1 MEAGQGVARAIKD
14 GLVKREELFIVSK
27 IWNTFHEKE
36 RVEEAC
42 LKSLTDWGLDYFDL
56 YIMHFPIALKYV
68 SPAVRYPPGWY
79 DDGVTPTDIQTSNAT
94 IRETWEAMENL
105 VDIGLV
111 KSLGISNFNVSVI
124 LDLLRYA
131 RIRPATLQIEH
142 HPYLVQKPLID
153 YVQKEGITVTAYS
166 SFGPTGYVE
175 MDLDHAVN
183 APHLFQN
190 PVIGEIAK
198 AHGKSAPQVLLRW
211 STQQGIAVVPK
222 SDTLS
227 MLLENL
233 DAKGF
238 DLAEEEINK
247 INSLNLNL
255 RFNDPLKYFG
265 CLPIFN

>member
-1 MEAGQGVARAIKD
+1 LTAI
-14 GLVKREELFIVSK
+14 G
-27 IWNTFHEKE
+27 
-36 RVEEAC
+36 
-42 LKSLTDWGLDYFDL
+42 
-56 YIMHFPIALKYV
+56 LKYV
-68 SPAVRYPPGWY
+68 SPAIRYPPGWY
-79 DDGVTPTDIQTSNAT
+79 HDGVTPTDIQTSNAT
-94 IRETWEAMENL
+94 IRETWEAMEAL

-111 KSLGISNFNVSVI
+111 KSLGISNFNVCVI

-153 YVQKEGITVTAYS
+153 FVKKEGITVTAYS

-175 MDLDHAVN
+175 MDLDHAIQ

-211 STQQGIAVVPK
+211 STQQGIAVIPK

-238 DLAEEEINK
+238 DLTEEEIKK
-247 INSLNLNL
+247 INGLNLNM
-255 RFNDPLKYFG
+255 RFNDPLMVSCAQSLLQNPSNSCSILAVCRYSTENFVLKDNCKRLRHYSAYSILSSTVLHDF
-265 CLPIFN
+265 F

>member
-1 MEAGQGVARAIKD
+1 
-14 GLVKREELFIVSK
+14 
-27 IWNTFHEKE
+27 
-36 RVEEAC
+36 
-42 LKSLTDWGLDYFDL
+42 
-56 YIMHFPIALKYV
+56 
-68 SPAVRYPPGWY
+68 
-79 DDGVTPTDIQTSNAT
+79 
-94 IRETWEAMENL
+94 MENL

-255 RFNDPLKYFG
+255 RFNDPLKVSTIIHCCEIHLTSAVLWMPADIQLSAACCGDVHSRARNFKFIRDHLVPRADMK
-265 CLPIFN
+265 CN